1 MFTAP
6 AGGSIGL
13 ISGRLQTGTRSGQ
26 PWGTTPAARPY
37 KVTNY
42 GDKSWGTISLLKATE
57 QSVNAVYVGVSQQVG
72 YDKVVDAA
80 VRAGIPDT
88 TPALGPYRSVALG
101 VASPHV
107 IDVAS
112 AYATFAA
119 RGQQV
124 AATVIVEVRG
134 DNGGLLYVHTAA
146 VKQSFDSNTA
156 DTVNYALQKVVTN
169 GTGRV
174 AQGLGRPA
182 AAKTGTTNDNKS
194 AWFVG
199 YTPQLA
205 TAVMMV
211 KDGANNQPVSLS
223 GTGGLSTVTG
233 GSFPAR
239 IWTDYM
245 KAALEGQPVQPFD
258 RPADIPSASP
268 SATVSVTPSVTATLS
283 PTVSV
288 TPTGS
293 PTSSVSPTPTSTDT
307 ATPPPTDSTT
317 STPTP
322 SGSP

>member
-1 MFTAP
+1 M
-6 AGGSIGL
+6 
-13 ISGRLQTGTRSGQ
+13 
-26 PWGTTPAARPY
+26 
-37 KVTNY
+37 
-42 GDKSWGTISLLKATE
+42 
-57 QSVNAVYVGVSQQVG
+57 NAVYVGVSQQVG

-134 DNGGLLYVHTAA
+134 DNGGLLYVHTAD

-182 AAKTGTTNDNKS
+182 AGKTGTTNDNKS

-245 KAALEGQPVQPFD
+245 KAALEGQPVQQFD

-307 ATPPPTDSTT
+307 ATPTPTDSTT